1 MRSELDVQML
11 YFELK
16 LSGRIRPEADI
27 KICSVADGI
36 LCNADRA
43 GEAEEVRMQSLNFAK
58 LRQEFNNAS
67 DSVRLVAVFSPT

>member
-1 MRSELDVQML
+1 MI
-11 YFELK
+11 YFEAEAK
-16 LSGRIRPEADI
+16 VSNRPEADI

-43 GEAEEVRMQSLNFAK
+43 GEAEDVRMQSLNFAK

>member
-1 MRSELDVQML
+1 ML
-11 YFELK
+11 YFRVEAK
-16 LSGRIRPEADI
+16 VSNRPEADI
-27 KICSVADGI
+27 KISSVVDGI

-43 GEAEEVRMQSLNFAK
+43 GEAEEVRMQGLNFAK